1 MPLVNFHSQL
11 VPRHL
16 ILVHLSQI
24 LKEDFGVRLELIDSE
39 GILKGIGVIVQMDAL
54 ELYVS

>member
-1 MPLVNFHSQL
+1 MPLVNFHSRM

-24 LKEDFGVRLELIDSE
+24 LKEDFGVRLELIDSG